1 MSQFCA
7 KHRLGPRPDTQL
19 GDESLSGHM
28 DRVVVADGP
37 PPLDDA
43 DKVLSLQV
51 LAGCLLTLHCALCC
65 MEDGLSSSSSSSKG
79 VQE

>member
-51 LAGCLLTLHCALCC
+51 CLAPSPWT
-65 MEDGLSSSSSSSKG
+65 MQTRS
-79 VQE
+79 